1 MNSEAPEGWQRVRTE
16 GVEALQRQWR
26 FADFEHTMAFVNAV
40 AALAQ
45 RLDHHP
51 ELRVGQRH
59 CTVRWTTHDAGGI
72 TERDLRAAEAVNAL
86 PESAQA

>member
-16 GVEALQRQWR
+16 GVEALQRRWV
-26 FADFEHTMAFVNAV
+26 FDDFQHTMGFVNAV

-51 ELRVGQRH
+51 DLHVGQRH
-59 CTVRWTTHDAGGI
+59 CTVFWTTHDVGRL